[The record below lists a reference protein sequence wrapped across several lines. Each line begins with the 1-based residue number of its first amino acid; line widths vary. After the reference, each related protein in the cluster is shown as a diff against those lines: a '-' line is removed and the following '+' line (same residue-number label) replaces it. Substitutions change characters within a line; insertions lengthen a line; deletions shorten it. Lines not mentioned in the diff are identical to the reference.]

1 MTTFET
7 YLEGLK
13 GTLDDGLI
21 QLLANVAKA
30 TRQISDTL
38 RTSSLTGLSG
48 ATETINVQGETQKPL
63 DILSNDLM
71 LDACKASAAV
81 SFAVSE
87 ELDSEVPVHADG
99 AYAVIFDPLDGSSNL
114 DVNVT
119 VGTIFSVIP
128 AASASDLLQSG
139 RAQVVAGY
147 AAYGPQTC
155 LVITVGKGVQIFTLD
170 DSGSYILTASDVKIV
185 PETKEFAINAA
196 RRASWDDVVASYIER
211 SIDAGYNMRWVGS
224 MVADAHRIF
233 NRGGVFLYPADR
245 NKPTSG
251 GRLRLLYEANPMG
264 LLVEAAGGA
273 AVVGDVAIL
282 DLKPTALHQRVP
294 VIFGSRVEVKK
305 IADAYKASKVAEPA

>member
-1 MTTFET
+1 M
-7 YLEGLK
+7 
-13 GTLDDGLI
+13 
-21 QLLANVAKA
+21 
-30 TRQISDTL
+30 
-38 RTSSLTGLSG
+38 
-48 ATETINVQGETQKPL
+48 
-63 DILSNDLM
+63 
-71 LDACKASAAV
+71 
-81 SFAVSE
+81 
-87 ELDSEVPVHADG
+87 
-99 AYAVIFDPLDGSSNL
+99 
-114 DVNVT
+114 
-119 VGTIFSVIP
+119 
-128 AASASDLLQSG
+128 
-139 RAQVVAGY
+139 
-147 AAYGPQTC
+147 
-155 LVITVGKGVQIFTLD
+155 
-170 DSGSYILTASDVKIV
+170 KIV